1 MNGFDK
7 FCAALAFALAI
18 VFLILGVIGLF
29 AGSSANFSLPPV
41 LGGIPG
47 LVGWGIFRSVRVAW
61 SVSRPPAPTDL
72 RSGFPVMPAGS
83 IQQTRSPAENP
94 YNDPS

>member
-29 AGSSANFSLPPV
+29 AGSSANFSLP
-41 LGGIPG
+41 
-47 LVGWGIFRSVRVAW
+47 
-61 SVSRPPAPTDL
+61 TDL
-72 RSGFPVMPAGS
+72 HRGFPVMPAGS